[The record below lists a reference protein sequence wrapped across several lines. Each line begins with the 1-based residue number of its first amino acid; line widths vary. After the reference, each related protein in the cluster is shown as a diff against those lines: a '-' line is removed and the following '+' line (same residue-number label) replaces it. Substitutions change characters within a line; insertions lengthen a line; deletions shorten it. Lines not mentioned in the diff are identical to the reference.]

1 MRVGIVGAGPAGYL
15 AALIG
20 SIKGVEVYL
29 FEKDRV
35 GGVCLNRGCIP
46 VKSLIKTSATIN
58 LSKKIRKNGIEFSEP
73 LIDWSKVLLSKERA
87 AKRLVSGVERLLN
100 KRGVFIINGEA
111 KVIHP
116 GTIFANNQEYNVDKI
131 IIATGS
137 KPSNPPFPI
146 PEGVWHSDQALM
158 CDSIPQTIGIIGGGI
173 IGMEFAYIFSSF
185 GSKVAVFEIMD
196 EILCRKDREM
206 ASMLRRE
213 MEKMGVIFYLGTKV
227 EKIEKKGKGFRV
239 IYDNEGVEKGKE
251 FSNVLIAIGRELNSI
266 GIPDTIEK
274 DGYIKV
280 NKKLETS
287 MQNVYAAGDCI
298 GGYLLAHS
306 AFHEGEIAIKN
317 CMGEEKKIEE
327 EYIPRVVYT
336 RPELAVVGF
345 SEEEL
350 KEAHIEYDKAYF
362 PFSANGR
369 AIAENN
375 VVGGIK
381 ILFDKQKRLLG
392 ASILGGIASE
402 MITLLVN
409 SMKHNLTI
417 DNISETIFPHPTYSE
432 AIKEACSIG
441 IGLPVHSE

>member
-1 MRVGIVGAGPAGYL
+1 MRVGIVGGGPAGYL

-20 SIKGVEVYL
+20 SIRGAEIYL

-46 VKSLIKTSATIN
+46 VKSLIKTSAAIN

-111 KVIHP
+111 KIIHP

-131 IIATGS
+131 IISTGS
-137 KPSNPPFPI
+137 KPSRPPFSI

-185 GSKVAVFEIMD
+185 GSKVSVFEIMD

-213 MEKMGVIFYLGTKV
+213 MEKMGIIFYLGTKV
-227 EKIEKKGKGFRV
+227 EKIEKMGKGFRV
-239 IYDNEGVEKGKE
+239 IYENGGVESEKE
-251 FSNVLIAIGRELNSI
+251 FSNVLVAVGRELNSI

-274 DGYIKV
+274 NGYIKV

-306 AFHEGEIAIKN
+306 AYHEGEIAIKN
-317 CMGEEKKIEE
+317 CMGEEKEIEE

-345 SEEEL
+345 NEEKL

-381 ILFDKQKRLLG
+381 ILFNKQKRLLG

-417 DNISETIFPHPTYSE
+417 DNISENIFPHPTYSE

>member
-441 IGLPVHSE
+441 IGLPVH

>member
-1 MRVGIVGAGPAGYL
+1 MRIGIVGAGPAGYL

-20 SIKGVEVYL
+20 SVKGAEVYL

-46 VKSLIKTSATIN
+46 VKSLIKTSAAIN
-58 LSKKIRKNGIEFSEP
+58 LSKKIKNNGIEFSEP
-73 LIDWSKVLLSKERA
+73 LIDWSRVLLSKERA
-87 AKRLVSGVERLLN
+87 ANRLVSGVERLLN

-111 KVIHP
+111 EIRSP
-116 GTIFANNQEYNVDKI
+116 GTIFANSQEYNVDKI
-131 IIATGS
+131 IISTGS
-137 KPSNPPFPI
+137 KPSKPPFSMPD
-146 PEGVWHSDQALM
+146 GVWHSDEALM

-185 GSKVAVFEIMD
+185 GSNVAVYEIMD
-196 EILCRKDREM
+196 EVLYRKDREM
-206 ASMLRRE
+206 TSILRRE
-213 MEKMGVIFYLGTKV
+213 MEKMGIIFYLGTKV
-227 EKIEKKGKGFRV
+227 EKIEKKGNKFRV
-239 IYDNEGVEKGKE
+239 IYDNGGREKGEE
-251 FSNVLIAIGRELNSI
+251 FSKVLVAVGRELNNR
-266 GIPDTIEK
+266 GIPNTIEK
-274 DGYIKV
+274 DRYIKV
-280 NKKLETS
+280 NKKLETN
-287 MQNVYAAGDCI
+287 MPNVYAAGDCI
-298 GGYLLAHS
+298 GGYLLAHT
-306 AFHEGEIAIKN
+306 AYHEGEIAIKN
-317 CMGEEKKIEE
+317 CFGEGKEIDE

-345 SEEEL
+345 NEEEL
-350 KEAHIEYDKAYF
+350 KKAQIEYDKAYF

-381 ILFDKQKRLLG
+381 ILFNKEKRLLG
-392 ASILGGIASE
+392 ASILGGFASE

-417 DNISETIFPHPTYSE
+417 ANISETIFPHPTYSE

-441 IGLPVHSE
+441 IGLPIHAE